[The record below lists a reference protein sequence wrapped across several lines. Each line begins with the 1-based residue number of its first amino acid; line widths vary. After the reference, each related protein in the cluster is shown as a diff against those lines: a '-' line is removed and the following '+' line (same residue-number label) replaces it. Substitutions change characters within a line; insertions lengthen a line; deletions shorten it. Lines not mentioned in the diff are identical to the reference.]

1 VVAPR
6 AVSVQPKYNPKKKA
20 KPRPAAPA
28 IVAGQ
33 LSVSSTPAGAQV
45 QIDGKNDSSWIT
57 PLSLN
62 GLNPGQHT
70 LIVSKP
76 GYQAETRNIDVASG
90 SKSIISLQLAQ
101 MTAAVSVTSDPI
113 GAAIWMDGRD
123 TGRVTPAQI
132 SVDKPGNHSFV
143 FKKQGYL
150 DESATTNLQ
159 VGQTFRLS
167 PTLRVLGNTDDIKI
181 GGKFK
186 KMFGGS
192 NTAGM
197 GTVSVKTQPKGAQ
210 VAINNRI
217 LDKFSPVELYL
228 DPGTYVVDITLSGFK
243 SVHRVINVEK
253 NGKVSIEESLDRE

>member
-1 VVAPR
+1 MTATV
-6 AVSVQPKYNPKKKA
+6 
-20 KPRPAAPA
+20 
-28 IVAGQ
+28 
-33 LSVSSTPAGAQV
+33 
-45 QIDGKNDSSWIT
+45 
-57 PLSLN
+57 SLN
-62 GLNPGQHT
+62 SEP
-70 LIVSKP
+70 
-76 GYQAETRNIDVASG
+76 A
-90 SKSIISLQLAQ
+90 
-101 MTAAVSVTSDPI
+101 
-113 GAAIWMDGRD
+113 GAAIWMDGKD
-123 TGRVTPAQI
+123 TGRLTPAQI
-132 SVDKPGNHSFV
+132 STDKPGNHSFV

-167 PTLRVLGNTDDIKI
+167 PTLRALGNTDDIKI

-228 DPGTYVVDITLSGFK
+228 DPGNYVVDITLSGFK

-253 NGKVSIEESLDRE
+253 NGKISIEESLDRE